1 VLRFNS
7 IAIITILVELKL
19 DSLLKPKVIS
29 GALETRDPKVVVTLG
44 SSSVKLGPGQ
54 NFSPA
59 TYHVSLVCSRDA
71 NGGLIA
77 SLTR

>member
-1 VLRFNS
+1 MLSFNS

-44 SSSVKLGPGQ
+44 SSSVIGM
-54 NFSPA
+54 PA
-59 TYHVSLVCSRDA
+59 TVE
-71 NGGLIA
+71 
-77 SLTR
+77 